1 MTSDDHYTSF
11 FIKTN
16 DNGSNEHDGAYW
28 YRDIH
33 WNDGIERNSG
43 FKEEMT

>member
-1 MTSDDHYTSF
+1 MVLLRRNEQRN
-11 FIKTN
+11 N

-33 WNDGIERNSG
+33 WNDGIKCNSSN
-43 FKEEMT
+43 